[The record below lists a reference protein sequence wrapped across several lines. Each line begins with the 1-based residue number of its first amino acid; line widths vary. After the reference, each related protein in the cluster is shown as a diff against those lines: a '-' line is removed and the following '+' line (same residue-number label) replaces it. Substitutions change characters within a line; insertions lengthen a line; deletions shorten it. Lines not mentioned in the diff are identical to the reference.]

1 MASDNPF
8 LHGNQWQDFIKKY
21 KTNEVIFWEGDAA
34 DLFFIVLEGRVQIK
48 RSRPNGNSLI
58 LASLG
63 PGQFFGEMA
72 LMSNSPRTATAFA
85 EEQTSL
91 LGMNQK
97 QFLDMLQD
105 NNQFA
110 LKMIRTLCERL
121 KVLGDQLVHV

>member
-1 MASDNPF
+1 MADESPF
-8 LHGNQWQDFIKKY
+8 LNGNQWQSFIRKF

-34 DLFFIVLEGRVQIK
+34 DLFYIVLDGHVQIK

-85 EEQTSL
+85 LEPTSL
-91 LGMNQK
+91 LGMTQK
-97 QFLDMLQD
+97 QFLEMLQD
-105 NNQFA
+105 NNVFA

-121 KVLGDQLVHV
+121 KTLGDQLVHV